1 MQARR
6 PRGDQLADLA
16 DKYSGGEI
24 RLTVEQNIILPN
36 VDDSALQA
44 LLAEPS
50 LNGASRLSVEPGNI
64 VGNLVSC
71 TGAQFCGLAMIE
83 TKQNAEY
90 IAKELDKRVAVH
102 RALRIHWTG
111 CPNSCGQVQCAD
123 IGLMGA
129 PAKAEIDG
137 KMKAV
142 PGCNIFVGGTIG
154 EDGHLSGGDLGLTP
168 HTKGVPLDEKY
179 LLPALEKIIVEEFG
193 GKKKGLF
200 SKVKSIFSA

>member
-1 MQARR
+1 MEDVQPPFVGILERR
-6 PRGDQLADLA
+6 L
-16 DKYSGGEI
+16 
-24 RLTVEQNIILPN
+24 
-36 VDDSALQA
+36 
-44 LLAEPS
+44 
-50 LNGASRLSVEPGNI
+50 GA
-64 VGNLVSC
+64 
-71 TGAQFCGLAMIE
+71 
-83 TKQNAEY
+83 
-90 IAKELDKRVAVH
+90 

-123 IGLMGA
+123 IGIMGA

-168 HTKGVPLDEKY
+168 HTKGIPLDEKY

-200 SKVKSIFSA
+200 SKVKSIFAA